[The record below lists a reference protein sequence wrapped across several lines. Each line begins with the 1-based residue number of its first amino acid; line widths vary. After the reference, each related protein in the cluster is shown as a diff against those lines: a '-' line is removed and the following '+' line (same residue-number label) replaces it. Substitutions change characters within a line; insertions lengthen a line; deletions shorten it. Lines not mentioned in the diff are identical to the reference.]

1 MRSTETSWTE
11 QLELWVTVGLCT
23 LLLAIALLATKSVV
37 DLGRVADLQSR
48 SHLRITALTR
58 IVTLLEAAHAQRYAR
73 LVDGGELPKQAFDE
87 LREALG
93 RQLSD
98 LRRLIGE
105 HSKQSA
111 SAHVIQIIAEKQLE
125 ALGKRTSE
133 PIQRP
138 WDPATG
144 RSDLRAELALMNA
157 VHALASSM
165 ERTEED
171 SLATRSRQFEQ
182 QRNRLLAALWVLTG
196 MAFAA
201 TLGAAWQLR
210 RDIRRLRRDERTL
223 RYAATH
229 DALTGLANRRQF
241 ARQLRRAFQESAET
255 HASFALVLI
264 DVDRF
269 KQINDS
275 LGHRIGDLV
284 LRALAA
290 RFSEGFRDVD
300 TIARVGGE
308 EFGIILRGLDS
319 DGAYQVADRV
329 RAAIAAAPI
338 SPGAADLSRPVPVTV
353 SMGVA
358 VFAQDGTTASVLM
371 DAADRAL
378 YVAKQAG
385 RNRVVAASSAFAHP
399 GHVADFG

>member
-1 MRSTETSWTE
+1 
-11 QLELWVTVGLCT
+11 
-23 LLLAIALLATKSVV
+23 
-37 DLGRVADLQSR
+37 
-48 SHLRITALTR
+48 
-58 IVTLLEAAHAQRYAR
+58 
-73 LVDGGELPKQAFDE
+73 
-87 LREALG
+87 
-93 RQLSD
+93 
-98 LRRLIGE
+98 
-105 HSKQSA
+105 
-111 SAHVIQIIAEKQLE
+111 
-125 ALGKRTSE
+125 
-133 PIQRP
+133 
-138 WDPATG
+138 
-144 RSDLRAELALMNA
+144 
-157 VHALASSM
+157 
-165 ERTEED
+165 
-171 SLATRSRQFEQ
+171 
-182 QRNRLLAALWVLTG
+182 

-338 SPGAADLSRPVPVTV
+338 SPGSADLSAPVPVTV

-358 VFAQDGTTASVLM
+358 VFTQDGTTASVLM

-385 RNRVVAASSAFAHP
+385 RNRVVAASSTFAYP
-399 GHVADFG
+399 GPVPDSG